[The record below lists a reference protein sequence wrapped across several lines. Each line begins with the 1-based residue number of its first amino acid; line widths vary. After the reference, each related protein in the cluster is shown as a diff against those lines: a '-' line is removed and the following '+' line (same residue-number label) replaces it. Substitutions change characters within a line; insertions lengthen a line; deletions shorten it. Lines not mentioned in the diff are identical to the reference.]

1 MSVNNE
7 NIDNIIVT
15 MEEDVVDLSEIVI
28 TSKNIEMFADHSTY
42 RLSEKDISSF
52 SDALTA
58 LNVIPKLQIHD
69 LSLSTMDG
77 KTVKILINGINADAA
92 DLSVIN
98 SNDILRIE
106 YHENAP
112 IRFASAGLG
121 AVVNI
126 ITKKSNY
133 GGTIGVNLK
142 NSPFT
147 AYGNDVVSFKYNFK
161 NSQIGIKYNINYRN
175 LKERLLDEKIEYQFE
190 DINYK
195 KEKNG
200 ISGFYKYT
208 EQLLEINFT
217 NSKADNYT
225 FNSKFSLRDNSKKR
239 NSKQSVIQYQ
249 PSYIEKIGLS
259 SDYDKNIN
267 PSLDLYF
274 SKIFNSKH
282 ELLFNLVGTHFNTK
296 YNYDYSETYDT
307 QVDFE
312 TATNIAGEKYSL
324 IGDALYSYKA
334 NKNKFTIG
342 VRYLHRNSKQEINKI
357 SNIGSINDELVAYGE
372 MAGKIDKFSYVLSL
386 GLNHSQFSSN
396 TINKSYKFISFKPIF
411 NMNED
416 YIFETLDNI
425 TNVQNIKWSAYF
437 QWFPFPS
444 KILRVIMY
452 GELTH
457 SSNIFENTKWV
468 YNGYLINPIIIVNY
482 KKWNLIMEYLS
493 NSKILSGQRLTESPS
508 VTNIELS
515 YKPIKNMT
523 IGVAIRYPFYKAWEK
538 SSETHPSALVNIH
551 ETEKVK
557 DMANIIYLR
566 LVYNFSFGEKGSD
579 IKQKLENKD
588 KDSGVFV
595 RP

>member
-1 MSVNNE
+1 M
-7 NIDNIIVT
+7 
-15 MEEDVVDLSEIVI
+15 
-28 TSKNIEMFADHSTY
+28 
-42 RLSEKDISSF
+42 
-52 SDALTA
+52 
-58 LNVIPKLQIHD
+58 
-69 LSLSTMDG
+69 
-77 KTVKILINGINADAA
+77 
-92 DLSVIN
+92 
-98 SNDILRIE
+98 
-106 YHENAP
+106 
-112 IRFASAGLG
+112 
-121 AVVNI
+121 
-126 ITKKSNY
+126 
-133 GGTIGVNLK
+133 
-142 NSPFT
+142 
-147 AYGNDVVSFKYNFK
+147 
-161 NSQIGIKYNINYRN
+161 
-175 LKERLLDEKIEYQFE
+175 
-190 DINYK
+190 
-195 KEKNG
+195 
-200 ISGFYKYT
+200 
-208 EQLLEINFT
+208 
-217 NSKADNYT
+217 
-225 FNSKFSLRDNSKKR
+225 
-239 NSKQSVIQYQ
+239 
-249 PSYIEKIGLS
+249 
-259 SDYDKNIN
+259 
-267 PSLDLYF
+267 
-274 SKIFNSKH
+274 
-282 ELLFNLVGTHFNTK
+282 LFNLVGTHFNTK